1 MSLEDDLR
9 RTLGLAAGQAPH
21 APTYLKDHVVRRSKR
36 RKARGTAL
44 LAAAAVVI
52 VAGGAAFAV
61 RITGQ
66 YDRAA
71 VPAPTESIEKVW
83 PHAVWKIP
91 AKLPGIKKYQP
102 RRFID
107 DHSVLLDTA
116 DAIYAYDLD
125 TGQVRKIAAI
135 QTPKG
140 IYASA
145 FTIGADRVVW
155 QTYEG
160 RSRFWSVPL
169 EGGEPAEIR
178 TGKPIDG
185 MADELEVVGEKLAFS
200 LSDGGVFTVPL
211 TGGEVDLVAGAER
224 DHLMTWPWVG
234 TSREYK
240 PNIEATF
247 AEILNVDTGERSKA
261 VVHPGDRY
269 VRCWR
274 KTCTGVTA
282 GKKPFIRQRD
292 GSRQRELPQAPKE
305 GIAADRFMTVW
316 RDGRNGQELLDL
328 STGRKGD
335 LGIRRDA
342 KGQSKSVYPGFGDG
356 RMMAYPLKDRYVI
369 VDLSK
374 I

>member
-9 RTLGLAAGQAPH
+9 RTLGYAAGQAPQ
-21 APTYLKDHVVRRSKR
+21 APADLKDHVVRRSKR

-61 RITGQ
+61 RTAGQ
-66 YDRAA
+66 QDRAA
-71 VPAPTESIEKVW
+71 VPAPTEIGIEKVW

-91 AKLPGIKKYQP
+91 AKLPGIKRYQP

-107 DHSVLLDTA
+107 DHSVLLETA
-116 DAIYAYDLD
+116 DAIYACDLE

-135 QTPKG
+135 PTPD
-140 IYASA
+140 ANE
-145 FTIGADRVVW
+145 FTIGAGRVVW
-155 QTYEG
+155 QTFGG

-178 TGKPIDG
+178 TDKPIDG

-200 LSDGGVFTVPL
+200 LFDGGVFTVPL
-211 TGGEVDLVAGAER
+211 TGGEVDPIKGAER
-224 DHLMTWPWVG
+224 DHLMAWPWVG
-234 TSREYK
+234 TSREYA
-240 PNIEATF
+240 PNVETTF
-247 AEILNVDTGERSKA
+247 AEIHNVETGERSKA
-261 VVHPGDRY
+261 VIHPGDRY
-269 VRCWR
+269 VRCSR
-274 KTCTGVTA
+274 KTCTGLAA

-292 GSRQRELPQAPKE
+292 GSRQRELPQAPTM

-328 STGRKGD
+328 STGRRGD
-335 LGIRRDA
+335 LGIRRDTP
-342 KGQSKSVYPGFGDG
+342 KGPPVSVHPGLGDG
-356 RMMAYPLKDRYVI
+356 RMMAYPLKDTYVI
-369 VDLSK
+369 IDLSK